1 MVQSRFVLSSP
12 GLVVDLHE
20 VLCAE
25 SLSQRYCFMARLKS
39 RWPELQVVCHDD
51 ACHLK
56 LFCIQHRRS
65 SETAEQLAQMAF
77 IVDRFHAPGHT
88 GAYCKEHC
96 MPQLELNRGLLR
108 NFPTDIA
115 ETVNSEFSPL
125 GHTIHHMGRFFAQL
139 VVHESADVH
148 NLSRLLASKD
158 RQRAQSKKC
167 ARVAWLVVKPSVPF
181 GLVKCV
187 CVSPLQFPNYTTSN
201 AFFVPA
207 AAMNHYVSGSCCLF
221 VCYSHPA
228 INSANLLRVLC
239 LSRSGIWSARRR
251 RASTLTCAGK
261 KKGASS

>member
-1 MVQSRFVLSSP
+1 
-12 GLVVDLHE
+12 
-20 VLCAE
+20 
-25 SLSQRYCFMARLKS
+25 MARLKS

-108 NFPTDIA
+108 NFPADIA
-115 ETVNSEFSPL
+115 ETVNSGLSPL

-167 ARVAWLVVKPSVPF
+167 ARVAWLVVKPSVPLALWNVYVF
-181 GLVKCV
+181 HLYSSQIIQLLMRSSCQQQPWTIM
-187 CVSPLQFPNYTTSN
+187 CQ
-201 AFFVPA
+201 VPA
-207 AAMNHYVSGSCCLF
+207 VCLYVIHTQPSIQQICSGCCVFRAQVSGA
-221 VCYSHPA
+221 PA
-228 INSANLLRVLC
+228 
-239 LSRSGIWSARRR
+239 RR

>member
-1 MVQSRFVLSSP
+1 
-12 GLVVDLHE
+12 
-20 VLCAE
+20 
-25 SLSQRYCFMARLKS
+25 
-39 RWPELQVVCHDD
+39 
-51 ACHLK
+51 
-56 LFCIQHRRS
+56 
-65 SETAEQLAQMAF
+65 
-77 IVDRFHAPGHT
+77 
-88 GAYCKEHC
+88 

-207 AAMNHYVSGSCCLF
+207 AAMNHYV
-221 VCYSHPA
+221 
-228 INSANLLRVLC
+228 
-239 LSRSGIWSARRR
+239 
-251 RASTLTCAGK
+251 
-261 KKGASS
+261 